1 MIVLL
6 IVLYLIIGLIVSIV
20 GTYIN
25 YKISWRTD
33 IDDYFTYDFSLAV
46 TIIVLLLWPIV
57 LFLLF
62 SMYGIKILYM
72 AAIILLDKFYE
83 RGKKK

>member
-33 IDDYFTYDFSLAV
+33 IDDYFTYDFSLLG

-62 SMYGIKILYM
+62 FMYGNKNLYM
-72 AAIILLDKFYE
+72 AATILLDKFYRR
-83 RGKKK
+83 RGKK